1 MMKMTVFTSDNES
14 TNVDKTL
21 YRLLRTKQNEL
32 KMVEMCG
39 YDLDPA
45 EFMMPGQKPNVPGE
59 PVDFVDV
66 DDGDGKFIET
76 LHKIKKA
83 RFTLEDFK
91 SFINTYR
98 VFTTRT
104 GFSTL
109 YRRKT
114 DPDDTIFVVY
124 LPNLPG
130 RDTRKD
136 DFIIFDNIVLTQLYK
151 KILIV
156 TQQSLTPSNQKCID
170 DQIKS
175 IRVIQFTD
183 SQFSVD
189 ITKHAFAPLKTMTI
203 DDDES
208 GITTEMNQDP
218 ERKMYPRLKMTDP
231 QSRWLGINDQA
242 QFVVATHASLH
253 EPHATS
259 LSVRYGW

>member
-1 MMKMTVFTSDNES
+1 MMKMTVFTSDNKS
-14 TNVDKTL
+14 ANVDKIL

-32 KMVEMCG
+32 KMMEMCG
-39 YDLDPA
+39 YNLDTA
-45 EFMMPGQKPNVPGE
+45 EFMMPGQKPNTPGE

-66 DDGDGKFIET
+66 DDIDDKFIET

-83 RFTLEDFK
+83 SFTLEDFK
-91 SFINTYR
+91 AFINTYR

-109 YRRKT
+109 YRSKA
-114 DPDDTIFVVY
+114 DPEDTIFVVY

-156 TQQSLTPSNQKCID
+156 TQQSLTSSNQKCID

-189 ITKHAFAPLKTMTI
+189 VTKHAFAPLKTMTI
-203 DDDES
+203 KDDAS

-218 ERKMYPRLKMTDP
+218 ERKMYPRLKVTDP
-231 QSRWLGINDQA
+231 QSRWFGINSQS
-242 QFVVATHASLH
+242 QFVAAEHASLH
-253 EPHATS
+253 DPHSTS
-259 LSVRYGW
+259 ISVRYAW